1 MSGRTPEEREA
12 ARLEREAKRAKKTGG
27 TSEQAAVP
35 PVDPVRYDP
44 EDFVTRPGEPEPT
57 LMHEETAPA
66 VSQPPPEEAPQI
78 PEEPVYDEPVPAGE
92 RPMGVKRM
100 GTPGRPSAGS
110 DIAPRER
117 GGISGAYIRYKNK
130 PRGIP
135 KQSTGMKRK
144 GPIALLVVAIVILWL
159 LFSLFQP
166 FKGDG
171 SGNVAV
177 VIPAGSTNGQI
188 ADILADDDVIGS
200 SFFFGL
206 RARLSGAKLQSGTF
220 RMKKDMSYGSA
231 IDLLSGNAK
240 PATIKLVLPEGKSRA
255 ETAPIVKKA
264 GVPGDYLADSKK
276 STRLKPRKY
285 GAPKGAT
292 LEGFLFPAT
301 YEIGPDTKTKQ
312 LVNEQ
317 LAAFKDNF
325 AEVKMAE
332 AKKKNLTR
340 YDVITIASMIE
351 REAGTNK
358 DRKLIAAVIY
368 NRLKAGMPL
377 GIDATTR
384 YAVNNWTGPLTKSQ
398 LASNSAYNT
407 RKVKGLPP
415 GPIGSP
421 GLASMKAAANPAS
434 VDYLFYVVKPCGD
447 GAHAFSST
455 DAEFQKD
462 VAAYD
467 AARAKAGGNDPS
479 PSSSAACK

>member
-1 MSGRTPEEREA
+1 MSRTPEEREA
-12 ARLEREAKRAKKTGG
+12 ARLEREAKRHKKTGE

-35 PVDPVRYDP
+35 PVDPVRFDP
-44 EDFVTRPGEPEPT
+44 EDFVTAPGEEEPT
-57 LMHEETAPA
+57 AMYEQSAPPA
-66 VSQPPPEEAPQI
+66 PQPPPDEAPRI
-78 PEEPVYDEPVPAGE
+78 PDEPVYDEPIPAGE

-100 GTPGRPSAGS
+100 GRPGRPSAGS

-117 GGISGAYIRYKNK
+117 RGIGGAYNRYKNK

-135 KQSTGMKRK
+135 KQSKGMKRK
-144 GPIALLVVAIVILWL
+144 GPLVLLAVAVVILWF

-177 VIPAGSTNGQI
+177 VIPPGSTNGQI

-200 SFFFGL
+200 TFFFGL
-206 RARLSGAKLQSGTF
+206 RTRISGAKLQSGTI
-220 RMKKDMSYGSA
+220 RMKKGMSYSSA
-231 IDLLSGNAK
+231 IDLLSGKAK
-240 PATIKLVLPEGKSRA
+240 PTTTKLVLPEGKSRA
-255 ETAPIVKKA
+255 ETAPVVKDA

-285 GAPKGAT
+285 GAPKKAT

-301 YEIGPDTKTKQ
+301 YEVEPDTNTKA
-312 LVNEQ
+312 LVNQQ

-325 AEVKMAE
+325 SEVNMTK
-332 AKKKNLTR
+332 AKKKNLTS

-351 REAGTNK
+351 REAGTEK

-384 YAVNNWTGPLTKSQ
+384 FAVNNWTKPLTKSQ
-398 LASNSAYNT
+398 LNSDSPYNT

-421 GLASMKAAANPAS
+421 GLASMKAAANPAKVS
-434 VDYLFYVVKPCGD
+434 YLFYVVRPCGN

-467 AARAKAGGNDPS
+467 AARAKNGGNDPS
-479 PSSSAACK
+479 SSSSAACK